1 MAELTEGTGA
11 IVRRSP
17 GKSAAVKK
25 AQIVAE
31 PAVAPTPKAPKKKA
45 AAAKADDLGELDAP
59 VAATP
64 KGKKAAVA
72 ATPKPKKAAVVA
84 DDLEASDPPK
94 AAPIVP
100 SPKQKKAAV
109 AATGLTTVAPVKG
122 GLTAPAAENNSLK
135 MDIDKIPKLL
145 ECTNSERVFCNVP
158 PGLLT
163 AEQEANWKAGLKA
176 AQIATLT
183 YKKLTTLHEQMAN
196 RSNQD
201 LMISGWVADPEDVQP
216 IFGKGVAFTYVF
228 IYPTNIKDY
237 ALKLEADN
245 IDHDKAVATARG
257 VRESYNKHLEKFE
270 HAVITALVKI
280 PL

>member
-11 IVRRSP
+11 IVRKSP
-17 GKSAAVKK
+17 GKSAAAKK

-45 AAAKADDLGELDAP
+45 AAAKVEDLDELDAP

-64 KGKKAAVA
+64 KTKKAAVA

-84 DDLEASDPPK
+84 DDLETPDPPK
-94 AAPIVP
+94 AP

-122 GLTAPAAENNSLK
+122 GLTAPAAENHSLK

-158 PGLLT
+158 QGLLT
-163 AEQEANWKAGLKA
+163 PEVEAEWKAGLKA

-183 YKKLTTLHEQMAN
+183 YKKLATLHDQMAN

-201 LMISGWVADPEDVQP
+201 LLISGWVADPEEVQP
-216 IFGKGVAFTYVF
+216 IFGTGVAFTYVF
-228 IYPTNIKDY
+228 IYPSNIKQY
-237 ALKLEADN
+237 ALKLEADGVE
-245 IDHDKAVATARG
+245 HEKAVTMARTL
-257 VRESYNKHLEKFE
+257 RDSYQKHLEKFE
-270 HAVITALVKI
+270 HAIITALVKV
-280 PL
+280 

>member
-17 GKSAAVKK
+17 GKSAATKK

-45 AAAKADDLGELDAP
+45 AAAKTDDLAELDAP

-64 KGKKAAVA
+64 KLKKAAVA
-72 ATPKPKKAAVVA
+72 ATPKPKKAAVA
-84 DDLEASDPPK
+84 AEDDLEVADTPK
-94 AAPIVP
+94 P
-100 SPKQKKAAV
+100 KKAAV

-122 GLTAPAAENNSLK
+122 GLSAPAAENNSLK

-145 ECTNSERVFCNVP
+145 ECTNSERVFCNLP

-163 AEQEANWKAGLKA
+163 PEQEANWKAGLKA

-201 LMISGWVADPEDVQP
+201 LLISGWVADPEDVQP

-228 IYPTNIKDY
+228 IYPNNIKEY

-245 IDHDKAVATARG
+245 VDREKAIATART
-257 VRESYNKHLEKFE
+257 VRESYQKHLEKFE
-270 HAVITALVKI
+270 HAIITALVKM
-280 PL
+280 